1 MMLSPGKQQAM
12 TTIRLFRPVNLA
24 IMAATLFLVRYCI
37 FLPVFRQNG
46 LEGMMPWWQ
55 FLLLVA
61 ATLLIAAGGY
71 VINDVLDIELDKINK
86 PSRQIIG
93 NGISEN
99 SGKNLHFNLTAAGVV
114 TGLAFSYL
122 SGNIF
127 LGILFVIIPTSL
139 YYYSLKYKYLPF
151 VGNFVV
157 ALLSAFVVI
166 IYWVFEFYFLKEH
179 PEAFIDASR
188 YFYQLNRLLLGFAAF
203 AFLVSLVREMIKD
216 LQDLE
221 GDSKQGALTLPVVIG
236 LRNTKLLA
244 AGLLIATIAG
254 LAWYQLIMAKSGYRQ
269 MAIALMLAQ
278 LLLTFTLVRTFMAS
292 TKSDFGRI
300 SAILKWAMAAG
311 MLSMAATW
319 LKTIA

>member
-1 MMLSPGKQQAM
+1 MR
-12 TTIRLFRPVNLA
+12 TIRLIRPLNLA
-24 IMAATLFLVRYCI
+24 IMAATLLLVRYCI

-46 LEGMMPWWQ
+46 LEGLMPWWQ

-86 PSRQIIG
+86 PARQIIG

-99 SGKNLHFNLTAAGVV
+99 SGKNLHFNLTAAGMVA
-114 TGLAFSYL
+114 GLAFSYL
-122 SGNIF
+122 SGNVF
-127 LGILFVIIPTSL
+127 LGILFVIIATAL

-157 ALLSAFVVI
+157 ALLAAFVVI
-166 IYWVFEFYFLKEH
+166 IYWVFEFYFLKKQ
-179 PEAFIDASR
+179 PEAFIEASR
-188 YFYQLNRLLLGFAAF
+188 YFYQINRLLLGFAAF
-203 AFLVSLVREMIKD
+203 AFLASLVREMIKD

-221 GDSKQGALTLPVVIG
+221 GDSRHGALTLPVVIG
-236 LRNTKLLA
+236 VRNTRLLA

-254 LAWYQLIMAKSGYRQ
+254 LAWYQWMMSGSGYGH
-269 MAIALMLAQ
+269 MAIALVAAQ
-278 LLLTFTLVRTFMAS
+278 LILSFALVRTFMAS
-292 TKSDFGRI
+292 KKTDYGLI
-300 SAILKWAMAAG
+300 STVLKWAMAAG
-311 MLSMAATW
+311 MLSLAATW